1 MNTKNEK
8 KKNAEKDKND
18 TKMNKRLQENKY
30 NRKKDTMQKR
40 KKK

>member
-1 MNTKNEK
+1 MKK